1 MHEPTR
7 SPCNRQIGF
16 ALLCA
21 LLGVVVTIGQA
32 RSEAWSA
39 RGPADWPVRVRGST
53 QESGYWQGW
62 SYLARFDSEGRL
74 VSFGDFAGQAHGGE
88 WDPSPSWLQS
98 MEQRARRP
106 PSWSRPAARRPDGTR
121 AIDRVSA
128 IDLVFGWPFRA
139 LSSRFAYRGQHSPEV
154 PAVQFVVDGVH
165 IEDPP
170 MPESDDIFN
179 FHPHLLRWP
188 WITANDSV
196 PREMLV
202 GYSREPLA
210 NGIRPCWAGQLDF
223 ALPTRVMLPGF
234 LANSL
239 IYAALL
245 FSTPWVLRGS
255 AASVRF
261 AFRNTASARA
271 RRGACRACGHQLAGL
286 ARCPECGRS

>member
-7 SPCNRQIGF
+7 FSCNRHVGF

-21 LLGVVVTIGQA
+21 LLGVIVTIGQA

-39 RGPADWPVRVRGST
+39 RAPADWLVRERGAT
-53 QESGYWQGW
+53 QQWGYWRGW
-62 SYLARFDSEGRL
+62 SYLTHFDSEGRL
-74 VSFGDFAGQAHGGE
+74 VSFGDFAGQAHGGG
-88 WDPSPSWLQS
+88 WDPSPPWLQS
-98 MEQRARRP
+98 MEQHARRP
-106 PSWSRPAARRPDGTR
+106 PSWSRPAGRSPDGTR
-121 AIDRVSA
+121 AIDRVSV

-139 LSSRFAYRGQHSPEV
+139 LSSRFAYRGAHPPEV

-170 MPESDDIFN
+170 LREPDGNLD

-196 PREMLV
+196 PREMLA
-202 GYSREPLA
+202 GHWREPLA
-210 NGIRPCWAGQLDF
+210 NGIRPSWAGQLDF
-223 ALPTRVMLPGF
+223 ALPTRVLLPGF

-245 FSTPWVLRGS
+245 FSTPWIFRGS
-255 AASVRF
+255 AACVRF
-261 AFRNTASARA
+261 AFRNTAAARA
-271 RRGACRACGHQLAGL
+271 RRGECRACGHPLAGL
-286 ARCPECGRS
+286 ARCPECGQA